1 MEFHIIPMTAQL
13 AEEVARLETV
23 CFSDPWSMESIL
35 AELENEYATWLCAV
49 DESGTV
55 IGYGG
60 VHVLYGEGEI
70 MNIAVSPCVRCGG
83 IGTALMT
90 ALLAAASDAET
101 IFLEVRASNDAAIR
115 LYDRFGFERIAVRK
129 NYYSLPTEDAHIMR
143 KEMKK

>member
-1 MEFHIIPMTAQL
+1 MEFHIIPMN
-13 AEEVARLETV
+13 AEMAAEVARLETV
-23 CFSDPWSMESIL
+23 CFSDPWSLDSVL
-35 AELENEYATWLCAV
+35 AELENEYAAWLCAV
-49 DESGTV
+49 DEAGTV

-70 MNIAVSPCVRCGG
+70 MNIAVAPSARCGG

-90 ALLAAASDAET
+90 ALIAAASDAEA

-115 LYDRFGFERIAVRK
+115 LYERFGFVRIAVRK